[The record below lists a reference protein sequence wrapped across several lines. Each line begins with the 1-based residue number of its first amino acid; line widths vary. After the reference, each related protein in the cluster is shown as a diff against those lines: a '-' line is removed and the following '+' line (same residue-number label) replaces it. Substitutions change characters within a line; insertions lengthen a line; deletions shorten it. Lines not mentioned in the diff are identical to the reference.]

1 MSKVYVLL
9 ADGFEEIEALTPVDV
24 LRRAGV
30 DTVTVSIMG
39 RKSVNGSHGIIVE
52 ADKVLG
58 TDITRDRMTDAD
70 MLVLPGGGKGTEN
83 LAASE
88 DVAEIA
94 KTFDKEEKYLAAIC
108 AAPSVYGRLGLLSG
122 KKATCFPGFEKYL
135 TDAEATGDFVV
146 RDGRFITAKGM
157 GASLDFA
164 LELVKVLVSEE
175 KAGELASKIQY
186 R

>member
-1 MSKVYVLL
+1 M
-9 ADGFEEIEALTPVDV
+9 DV

-30 DTVTVSIMG
+30 ETVTVSIMG
-39 RKSVNGSHGIIVE
+39 RKSVNGSHGIVVE

-58 TDITRDRMTDAD
+58 TDIDCAGMKDAD

-83 LAASE
+83 LAAST

-94 KTFDKEEKYLAAIC
+94 KTFDKAEKYLAAIC

-135 TDAEATGDFVV
+135 TGAEATGDFVV

-164 LELVKVLVSEE
+164 LELVKVLVSDDA
-175 KAGELASKIQY
+175 AGELAAKVQKP
-186 R
+186 